1 MQLPREGSSSLKN
14 ALPVQ
19 LKEKKQTN
27 KQNQKKRERTLQTA
41 IKFLK
46 INTKSVLISCMIPDK
61 LKSSSQRGKNVNIKD

>member
-27 KQNQKKRERTLQTA
+27 KQNQKKREENTA
-41 IKFLK
+41 DCNKIFKDKYQVCVDFLHDPRQ
-46 INTKSVLISCMIPDK
+46 IEE
-61 LKSSSQRGKNVNIKD
+61 LKPTRKKCKH